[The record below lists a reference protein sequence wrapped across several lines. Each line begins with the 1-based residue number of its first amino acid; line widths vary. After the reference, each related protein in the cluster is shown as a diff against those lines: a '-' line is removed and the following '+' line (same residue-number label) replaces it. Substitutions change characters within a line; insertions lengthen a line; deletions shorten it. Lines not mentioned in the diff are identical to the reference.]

1 MWTMRTIKTMQRT
14 GIMQSI
20 RRISST
26 HGMETICG
34 TSKKMCIKKLILHG
48 VSEVLG
54 VLGVL
59 GVSGVSGVSVLY
71 ALWDPAIL

>member
-1 MWTMRTIKTMQRT
+1 MWTMQTIKTMQRT
-14 GIMQSI
+14 SIMRSI

-34 TSKKMCIKKLILHG
+34 TSKNVHKKLILHG

-54 VLGVL
+54 VLGV
-59 GVSGVSGVSVLY
+59 SGVSEVSVLY

>member
-1 MWTMRTIKTMQRT
+1 MRNINTMWTMRTIKTMQRIS
-14 GIMQSI
+14 IMRSI
-20 RRISST
+20 GRISST

-34 TSKKMCIKKLILHG
+34 TSKNVHKKLILHG
-48 VSEVLG
+48 VSE
-54 VLGVL
+54 VL